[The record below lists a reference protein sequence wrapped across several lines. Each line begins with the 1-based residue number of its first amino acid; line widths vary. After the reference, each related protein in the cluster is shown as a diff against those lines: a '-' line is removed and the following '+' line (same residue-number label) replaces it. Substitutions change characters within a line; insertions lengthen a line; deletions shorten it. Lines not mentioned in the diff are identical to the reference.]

1 MRAAHGREFPEEA
14 MLAPRN
20 APIALERRTLLG
32 VRDGAGQTILCLK
45 GMIWLTQQNDVRDIV
60 LSAGESFTLDRP
72 GLALL
77 YALRSSYATILGP
90 APRVG
95 RTISLQA
102 APGR

>member
-1 MRAAHGREFPEEA
+1 MRSAHGQEIPEEP

-20 APIALERRTLLG
+20 GPIALEQRTLLNI
-32 VRDGAGQTILCLK
+32 RDGGGLTVLCLK

-77 YALRSSYATILGP
+77 YALRPACATILG
-90 APRVG
+90 
-95 RTISLQA
+95 A
-102 APGR
+102 APGLGRVTSLGGAAGQ